1 MLLGVHAI
9 WGSTSAPTAQ
19 HQRRS
24 PRTAGD
30 RTGKH
35 NRRFISA
42 LVERF
47 HLSATCFCTS
57 SPGMAERL
65 SPSLGHAT
73 VRNRVPPPDDGDVTR
88 WDLSRKDR
96 LMDAHLSSHHRDT
109 IAKIFGHPASGNI
122 EWRQVLSLLE
132 NIGTTTEER
141 NGKFKVALGPETEV
155 LERPRGKDI
164 NEQLIVDLRRILRQ
178 AGFAPDGGASTPD
191 ERDRDHGDAQ
201 WGAPT

>member
-1 MLLGVHAI
+1 
-9 WGSTSAPTAQ
+9 
-19 HQRRS
+19 
-24 PRTAGD
+24 
-30 RTGKH
+30 
-35 NRRFISA
+35 
-42 LVERF
+42 
-47 HLSATCFCTS
+47 
-57 SPGMAERL
+57 
-65 SPSLGHAT
+65 
-73 VRNRVPPPDDGDVTR
+73 
-88 WDLSRKDR
+88 
-96 LMDAHLSSHHRDT
+96 MDAHLSSHHRDT

-178 AGFAPDGGASTPD
+178 AGFAPDGGASAPD